1 MFEIV
6 VNLHIH
12 TTYSDGRCTHA
23 ELARAAMKAGLDAI
37 LVTDHNVYVEGIDAY
52 FRDGRQRVLV
62 LACEEVHNPARDPQ
76 KSHLLVLGARRE
88 LAKYAGRP
96 QELINQA
103 RHSGAA
109 TYLAHPFEDAL
120 PVFGEGDLGWDDWDV
135 TGYTGIELWNAMS
148 EFKSRS
154 TSTWK
159 AIQYAYNFEKLAL
172 GPLERTLKKW
182 DALLSAGQK
191 VAAVGGSDAHQLEIR
206 KGPLH
211 RQLYPYE
218 LHFRAVNTHLILP
231 QPLAGEVETDRT
243 MIYDALKAGH
253 AFVGYDLPA
262 STRGFTFSAQG
273 KEERAIQ
280 GDTIKVK
287 GGVTLQARLPLPA
300 EARLIHNGNVVKQ
313 YARTEA
319 LAHSTSSPGAYRV
332 EVYRRFKAERRGW
345 IFSNPIY
352 LK

>member
-1 MFEIV
+1 MSEIV

-12 TTYSDGRCTHA
+12 SSYSDGHGTHA
-23 ELARAAMKAGLDAI
+23 DLARAAMKAGLDAI
-37 LVTDHNVYVEGIDAY
+37 LVTDHNVYVDEIDGY
-52 FRDGRQRVLV
+52 FKDGRQKVLV
-62 LACEEVHNPARDPQ
+62 LVCEEVHNPARDPQ

-88 LAKYAGRP
+88 LAQFSDRP

-103 RHSGAA
+103 RRAGAA
-109 TYLAHPFEDAL
+109 TFIAHPFEDAL
-120 PVFGEGDLGWDDWDV
+120 PAFGEGDLSWDDWDV

-154 TSTWK
+154 TTTWK

-182 DALLSAGQK
+182 DALLSTGQK
-191 VAAVGGSDAHQLEIR
+191 VAVVGGSDSHQYDIR

-211 RQLYPYE
+211 RIIFPYE
-218 LHFRAVNTHLILP
+218 QHFRAVNTHLILP
-231 QPLAGEVETDRT
+231 RALTGEVETDRA

-262 STRGFTFSAQG
+262 STRGFTFTAQG
-273 KEERAIQ
+273 KEEHAIQ
-280 GDTIKVK
+280 GDTIRCK

-300 EARLIHNGNVVKQ
+300 EARLIHNGKLVKE
-313 YARTEA
+313 YGHTEA
-319 LAHSTSSPGAYRV
+319 VAHSTNVPGAYRV
-332 EVYRRFKAERRGW
+332 EVYRMFKGERRGW

>member
-1 MFEIV
+1 MDEIV
-6 VNLHIH
+6 INLHIH
-12 TTYSDGRCTHA
+12 STYSDGHGTHT

-37 LVTDHNVYVEGIDAY
+37 LVTDHNVFVDGIDGY

-62 LACEEVHNPARDPQ
+62 LACEEVHNPRRDPQ

-88 LAKYAGRP
+88 LAQYAQNP

-103 RHSGAA
+103 NRSGAA
-109 TYLAHPFEDAL
+109 TFLAHPYEDPL
-120 PVFGEGDLGWDDWDV
+120 PAFNEGDLGWDDWDV

-148 EFKSRS
+148 EFKSR
-154 TSTWK
+154 TITTWK
-159 AIQYAYNFEKLAL
+159 VIYYAYNFEKMAL

-182 DALLSAGQK
+182 DALLSSGQK
-191 VAAVGGSDAHQLEIR
+191 VAAVGGSDAHQFDAR

-211 RQLYPYE
+211 RKLYLYE
-218 LHFRAVNTHLILP
+218 QHFQAINTHLILP
-231 QPLAGEVETDRT
+231 EALSGDVETDRS
-243 MIYDALKAGH
+243 MIYAALKAGH

-262 STRGFTFSAQG
+262 STRGFTFTAQG
-273 KEERAIQ
+273 KDTRVIQ
-280 GDTIKVK
+280 GDTIKSK
-287 GGVTLQARLPLPA
+287 GGVTLQARLPFPA
-300 EARLIHNGNVVKQ
+300 EARLIHNGKVVKE

-319 LAHSTSSPGAYRV
+319 VAHSTNVPGAYRV
-332 EVYRRFKAERRGW
+332 EAYRQFKGERRGW